1 MGNKTKTQQ
10 ISFCFSPTIPDTTFK
25 MQSLTSNADYLV
37 CLSVETTSS
46 PNNLRRLFATPHDK
60 LSQLSGG
67 AKQEAAPAIGDLGAF
82 LAQNSAVVPR
92 VVHLDWCVCSVKD
105 FKGLESASS
114 IVNPGVAIDAATA
127 QATKVTQELVTSQ
140 GVSLN
145 EALSKFTTSVNNVVG
160 GGKFRVCC
168 FGDWPVHY
176 ALALDA
182 KRTGITVPSAI
193 TSNFV
198 NILELHY
205 DQNPAGPHV
214 SSITELLAVHEL
226 EPIAAQ
232 ANELAAKTQ
241 GASLVRILNR
251 MIRTF
256 KTRFDG
262 QGMATNNESTQD
274 SKTDSKRRD
283 RSRSPD
289 GGNQSDQTAA
299 AGSGEPKSLSDVSFN
314 GGDMVA

>member
-1 MGNKTKTQQ
+1 
-10 ISFCFSPTIPDTTFK
+10 

-105 FKGLESASS
+105 FKVLESASS

-145 EALSKFTTSVNNVVG
+145 EALSKVSTSSESNPL
-160 GGKFRVCC
+160 KF
-168 FGDWPVHY
+168 
-176 ALALDA
+176 A
-182 KRTGITVPSAI
+182 
-193 TSNFV
+193 
-198 NILELHY
+198 
-205 DQNPAGPHV
+205 
-214 SSITELLAVHEL
+214 
-226 EPIAAQ
+226 
-232 ANELAAKTQ
+232 
-241 GASLVRILNR
+241 
-251 MIRTF
+251 
-256 KTRFDG
+256 
-262 QGMATNNESTQD
+262 QD
-274 SKTDSKRRD
+274 SLSKY
-283 RSRSPD
+283 
-289 GGNQSDQTAA
+289 
-299 AGSGEPKSLSDVSFN
+299 
-314 GGDMVA
+314 